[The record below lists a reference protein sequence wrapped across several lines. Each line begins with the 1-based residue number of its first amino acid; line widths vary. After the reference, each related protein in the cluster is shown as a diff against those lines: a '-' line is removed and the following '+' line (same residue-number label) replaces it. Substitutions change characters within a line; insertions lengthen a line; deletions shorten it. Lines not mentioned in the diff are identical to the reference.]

1 LAYRRVARKRR
12 NRSNGGLS
20 ITTYPS
26 MTWVGAVITVSGRR
40 KPGTTVLVT
49 IGFDGGEAFGE
60 DSDPGKST
68 WSITA
73 ACPDEEGDTV
83 PIIASVGSDVVVKT
97 IGRVLLAATPWTSG
111 LGQTLVSGKIEQW
124 AAQDGVHVATQ
135 ATVDKQPT
143 PGIAV
148 EFDGSNDMMVNSSLG
163 TAYGDD
169 VAALWFACVLR
180 CDTVVNSGVFMF
192 SSGLVSALG
201 EVSLSITAGK
211 ALSFRCNDSASEV
224 VAVDFSAEAG
234 NKHLFVGQIVD
245 TTIYG
250 WLDGVSLGSD
260 TLSARVDLSGLDL
273 FLGIFY
279 STSYPFHGGIY
290 ELAFGTTM
298 TTEQR
303 QRLEAALKAKW
314 GTP

>member
-1 LAYRRVARKRR
+1 
-12 NRSNGGLS
+12 
-20 ITTYPS
+20 

-40 KPGTTVLVT
+40 TPGTTVLVT

-111 LGQTLVSGKIEQW
+111 LGQTLVSGKLEQW

-143 PGIAV
+143 PSVAV
-148 EFDGSNDMMVNSSLG
+148 EFDGGDTLVNTTLG
-163 TAYGDD
+163 TAYGNG
-169 VAALWFACVLR
+169 VAALWFAVVLR
-180 CDTVVNSGVFMF
+180 LDVVATAGVFGF
-192 SSGLVSALG
+192 GAAIG
-201 EVSLSITAGK
+201 EVSLSVTA
-211 ALSFRCNDSASEV
+211 AQDLAFRANSSATDV
-224 VAVDFSAEAG
+224 VKVAYAAHAG
-234 NKHLFVGQIVD
+234 ARHLFVGQIASG
-245 TTIYG
+245 TMYA
-250 WLDGVSLGSD
+250 WLDGVSLGTD
-260 TLSARVDLSGLDL
+260 TASGPIDLSGLDL
-273 FLGIFY
+273 DIGSFY
-279 STSYPFHGGIY
+279 GQAYPMTGGIY

-298 TTEQR
+298 TTAQR